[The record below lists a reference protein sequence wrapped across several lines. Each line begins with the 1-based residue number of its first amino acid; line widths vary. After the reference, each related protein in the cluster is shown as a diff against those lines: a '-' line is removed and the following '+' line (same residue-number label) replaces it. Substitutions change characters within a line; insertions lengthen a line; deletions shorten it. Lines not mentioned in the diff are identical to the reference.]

1 VRYRAKPF
9 TVEVRRNNKRMPFT
23 AIPADSFPNERFQQA
38 DQLLFG
44 GLPSLAKP
52 TEPAGLPKGGSR
64 STEKAGLKPQAP
76 TAEAVTSESHAESG
90 RVRPTGRVLPDL
102 LEQSRA
108 ELRLRQELEQREVRV
123 RAQRSVN
130 RPSSGSRPERVKM
143 QTGAEAHA
151 ERKAVLDSAPTAR
164 ASLKEPLL
172 AAVEVVAPAAVEP
185 ITASGLRRPHGSQ
198 QRTETARGKSMRRAN
213 QAGGHRSERREAYVL
228 LRAGE
233 KWKRR
238 LPRVCW

>member
-23 AIPADSFPNERFQQA
+23 AIPADSFANERFQQA

-52 TEPAGLPKGGSR
+52 TEPAELPKGGNR

-76 TAEAVTSESHAESG
+76 AAEAVTSESHAESG

-102 LEQSRA
+102 MEQSRA
-108 ELRLRQELEQREVRV
+108 EIRLRQELKERKVRM
-123 RAQRSVN
+123 RASRGA
-130 RPSSGSRPERVKM
+130 RAPSSGPRPKRAKA
-143 QTGAEAHA
+143 QTSAEAHA
-151 ERKAVLDSAPTAR
+151 GRKAVPDSAPTTRVSLKAPVSAALEIVEPTAAEPAAASDLSSRDLRGRTDTPRGNTTRR
-164 ASLKEPLL
+164 AS
-172 AAVEVVAPAAVEP
+172 
-185 ITASGLRRPHGSQ
+185 H
-198 QRTETARGKSMRRAN
+198 
-213 QAGGHRSERREAYVL
+213 AGGHRFERRDASVP